1 MRTLEKKK
9 SGKKIV
15 NWGKGLVV
23 FITKEAR
30 ELGWD
35 DRTMLRVSVEN
46 EDGKKFIKLEK
57 LGRI

>member
-1 MRTLEKKK
+1 MRRLEKKK
-9 SGKKIV
+9 SGKKV
-15 NWGKGLVV
+15 VVWGKGLVV

-46 EDGKKFIKLEK
+46 DDGKKYIKLEK

>member
-1 MRTLEKKK
+1 MRGIDSKKTA
-9 SGKKIV
+9 KKV
-15 NWGKGLVV
+15 VKWGKGLVV

-30 ELGWD
+30 EIGWD
-35 DRTMLRVSVEN
+35 DRTMLRVSVEE

>member
-1 MRTLEKKK
+1 MRRLEKKK
-9 SGKKIV
+9 SGKKV
-15 NWGKGLVV
+15 VVWGKGLVV

-35 DRTMLRVSVEN
+35 NRTMLRVSVEN
-46 EDGKKFIKLEK
+46 DDGKKYIKLEK